1 MKILNVAKA
10 ALYGIFLN
18 YYCYYVLRGSFIP
31 RGTVIFLAI
40 AIVCVGMDIIN
51 RQRIRIGTEFRC
63 WILYTILAFITTALV
78 TGASDLD
85 FIGDIIKFVQRLAIT
100 FAVAYICEQEKSIR
114 FGMQLMAVVAFAAAV
129 SILFVID
136 DFRLKLDISTGADLS
151 ANDIGAIMA
160 YGIFAILFAFGKRG
174 KPALLLT
181 CLKVAGIICMLIV
194 IFLAGSRKSAYAVAI
209 VIVLMV
215 LLCVPDYFKEF
226 NLGQFFV
233 ILIVG
238 VATYFVVS
246 RELLPFAE
254 QTNLYARMF
263 GTAVDTTADSDADRV
278 ELYILA
284 MEEFWEHPLFGLGF
298 NYFTKAHGNYTHST
312 YAEPLA
318 CSGLIGLFYL
328 YPYVL
333 IVKNQIQLILRN
345 EKKSL
350 SRLKQKELLVY
361 LCAFL
366 FIGIGIP
373 FMYKDIPCIILGTFI
388 ASQTISFEELREKG
402 ATSVNY

>member
-318 CSGLIGLFYL
+318 CCGLIGLFYL